1 MPATR
6 SLDAAEDNAKGGHM
20 GKEQI
25 GAAEEARLRILIERM
40 VREGASE
47 AAVTR
52 AVREASLR

>member
-1 MPATR
+1 
-6 SLDAAEDNAKGGHM
+6 M
-20 GKEQI
+20 GKEEI

-40 VREGASE
+40 VRAGASE

>member
-1 MPATR
+1 MPAPR
-6 SLDAAEDNAKGGHM
+6 SLDGPDDQAKGGHM

>member
-1 MPATR
+1 
-6 SLDAAEDNAKGGHM
+6 M